1 MTELRLQSQKGRRLF
16 FHRVIIEVEGSSSRS
31 MTEEAKEKPLQPSKA
46 LLGTGAAQYFTDS
59 LSRRYINLFAVAIG
73 TTVSQMGYLRG
84 AQSLSQNILQLLWGR
99 MVDRHGKR
107 VFIALGRLLNGAI
120 LATIIFVRAPS
131 WLIPSVIGAS
141 ICVSLAM
148 PSWSSLLGDYTAH
161 LTRGETIGRI
171 NAVSN
176 AGGLAAMIS
185 AFVISLNQTGETT
198 PESFTWVLAM
208 AATMSIVSGVL
219 ILFAREKTPIS
230 ERRPFE
236 MSKVFKDPRL
246 RRYLIFNTFYGVSMS
261 FAWPLFP
268 FVVVDK
274 LAIKVWQV
282 AAYSVCSSAFSA
294 FSQRYIGTMMD
305 RIGRRPVIV
314 FSRVAMSISPLVYA
328 FATSWLHIFL
338 AEVILGVGM
347 GAWMSSSPTYIID
360 MAPGELRA
368 TYLATNTTVFG
379 ISAFIGSLA
388 SGYITDNFFAFGG
401 SFEGIN
407 LGLLISAAL
416 RFSTGLLFLKIYE
429 TFPKP
434 SNRTSS

>member
-1 MTELRLQSQKGRRLF
+1 
-16 FHRVIIEVEGSSSRS
+16 
-31 MTEEAKEKPLQPSKA
+31 MTEEVEEKPLLPSKA
-46 LLGTGAAQYFTDS
+46 LFGTGAAQHFSDS
-59 LSRRYINLFAVAIG
+59 LFRKFINLFAVAIG
-73 TTVSQMGYLRG
+73 ATVSQMGYLR
-84 AQSLSQNILQLLWGR
+84 ATQSLSRNILQLLWGR
-99 MVDRHGKR
+99 MVDRYGKR
-107 VFIALGRLLNGAI
+107 IFIALGRLLNGAI
-120 LATIIFVRAPS
+120 LASIIFVRTPS
-131 WLIPSVIGAS
+131 WLIPLVVGAS

-161 LTRGETIGRI
+161 STRGETIGRI

-176 AGGLAAMIS
+176 AGGLVAMVSVFI
-185 AFVISLNQTGETT
+185 ISLNQTGETT

-219 ILFAREKTPIS
+219 IIFAREKTPIP
-230 ERRPFE
+230 ERSRLE
-236 MSKVFKDPRL
+236 ISKVFKDPKL
-246 RRYLIFNTFYGVSMS
+246 RRYLVFNTVYGVSMA

-282 AAYSVCSSAFSA
+282 AAYSVFSSAFSSI
-294 FSQRYIGTMMD
+294 SQRYIGTLMD
-305 RIGRRPVIV
+305 RVGRRPIIV
-314 FSRVAMSISPLVYA
+314 FSRVVMSISPLVYA

-338 AEVILGVGM
+338 AEVILGVSM

-360 MAPGELRA
+360 LAPRELRA

-388 SGYITDNFFAFGG
+388 SGYITDNFFAVGG

-416 RFSTGLLFLKIYE
+416 RFSTGLLYIKVYE

-434 SNRTSS
+434 SNRSKP